1 MTMKLEK
8 NHLNIMLLLFCTIT
22 TLLLTNGLGNI
33 VVILGILLN
42 LPNYR
47 ERSFRMCI
55 GLGITVSFLL
65 QPNQFIYFLFLYVAR
80 YISSHD
86 HVF

>member
-55 GLGITVSFLL
+55 GLGIIVSFLL